1 MIIMDLTVVRVG
13 AGEPDGR
20 WAGRPHHHKEQ
31 VLRGWPS
38 RRAEAEET
46 YTDTYGAQVL
56 IWLRE
61 DVLVKSI
68 ALLTGGSRDES
79 GLPGG
84 ADARWAAGAAAA
96 AAATPRHR
104 RAALRTDTGAS
115 LRVTGDLPTLT
126 LINGTSGAD
135 MHVRGRGPQAYCY
148 V

>member
-46 YTDTYGAQVL
+46 YTDTYGDQVL

-68 ALLTGGSRDES
+68 ALLA
-79 GLPGG
+79 GG
-84 ADARWAAGAAAA
+84 AGMSRGCQAV
-96 AAATPRHR
+96 
-104 RAALRTDTGAS
+104 RT
-115 LRVTGDLPTLT
+115 R
-126 LINGTSGAD
+126 SGR
-135 MHVRGRGPQAYCY
+135 RGRRRRRRQPLAIRGRRYAQTRELRYGLREIYPH
-148 V
+148 